1 MSLSVLRSLNVQRF
15 VWRRTEELWN
25 SLVTFYNKDL
35 FFPLAQTGVTKN
47 HNKNKKC
54 HWYIVAQ
61 VIGQFINAIRLFSR
75 RQSSRGKPETKWFP
89 LRQHLVT
96 GEGGKKSFNRNKPNS
111 RTRLGEGD
119 HLPQP
124 VGVRVKQRE
133 GKEEHRETT
142 NDTIG
147 STLQVGGTSNKLW
160 RRYHPRLSLLVHPCK
175 NISFRP
181 FNYRS

>member
-1 MSLSVLRSLNVQRF
+1 MVNLLIQFVYSADNSPLGANQKPNDSLCAAF
-15 VWRRTEELWN
+15 G
-25 SLVTFYNKDL
+25 D
-35 FFPLAQTGVTKN
+35 
-47 HNKNKKC
+47 
-54 HWYIVAQ
+54 
-61 VIGQFINAIRLFSR
+61 
-75 RQSSRGKPETKWFP
+75 RG
-89 LRQHLVT
+89 
-96 GEGGKKSFNRNKPNS
+96 GEKKSFNRNKPNS

-160 RRYHPRLSLLVHPCK
+160 SRYHPRLSLLVHPCK